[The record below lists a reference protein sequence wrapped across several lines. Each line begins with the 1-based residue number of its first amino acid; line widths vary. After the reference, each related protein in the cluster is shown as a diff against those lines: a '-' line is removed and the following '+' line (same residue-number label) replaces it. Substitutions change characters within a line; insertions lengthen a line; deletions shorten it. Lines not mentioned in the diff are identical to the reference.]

1 MTPAPVKKTKADWSG
16 MIEMYLEYLAVEC
29 GLSHNTLASYKA
41 DLVQFAG
48 FLDENGFT
56 SPEQVDAG
64 IVADYLMDIKELGQT
79 VATVSRKLA
88 AIRMFFRFLWS
99 EGLADE
105 DATSLVEAP
114 RNMRKL
120 PEVLTV
126 RQINKLMSAPSG
138 NTPLEIRDKGILEML
153 YATGARASEV
163 CDLKP
168 EDVNLD
174 YGFVRCFGKGR
185 KERIVPLGK
194 SAVTAVRRY
203 LTLARPALTKCHQ
216 TEFLFV
222 SKSGLRLDR
231 HMIWRIVGR
240 CALKAGIKTRIHPH
254 ALRHSFATHLL
265 EHDADLRSVQ
275 EMLGHAS
282 IATTQIYTHTT
293 QARLKKIHKQFHPR
307 G

>member
-1 MTPAPVKKTKADWSG
+1 MSGESATNTSADWKG
-16 MIEMYLEYLAVEC
+16 LIALFIDYLSIEC
-29 GLSHNTLASYKA
+29 GLSQNTLTSYKS
-41 DLVQFAG
+41 DLAQFAG
-48 FLDENGFT
+48 FLEENHFT
-56 SPEQVDAG
+56 STDQIDAET
-64 IVADYLMDIKELGQT
+64 VADYLMGIKDLGYS
-79 VATVSRKLA
+79 VATVSRKLV

-99 EGLADE
+99 EGLAAE

-114 RNMRKL
+114 RNIHKL
-120 PEVLTV
+120 PEALTV
-126 RQINKLMSAPSG
+126 RQVDKLLSAPSG
-138 NTPLEIRDKGILEML
+138 NAPLEIRDKAILEML
-153 YATGARASEV
+153 YATGARASEL
-163 CDLKP
+163 CDLTM

-174 YGFVRCFGKGR
+174 YGFARCFGKGR

-194 SAVTAVRRY
+194 LAVTSIRRY
-203 LTLARPALTKCHQ
+203 LTLARPALQKCHQ
-216 TEFLFV
+216 TKYLFV

-240 CALKAGIKTRIHPH
+240 YALKAGIRTRIHPH
-254 ALRHSFATHLL
+254 VLRHSFATHLL

-293 QARLKKIHKQFHPR
+293 QARLKKIHKQYHPR